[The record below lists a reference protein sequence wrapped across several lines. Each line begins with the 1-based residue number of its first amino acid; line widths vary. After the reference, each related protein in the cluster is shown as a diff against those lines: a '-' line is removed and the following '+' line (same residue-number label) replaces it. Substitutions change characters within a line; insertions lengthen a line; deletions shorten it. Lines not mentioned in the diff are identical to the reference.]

1 MNHEL
6 AEGRERM
13 LATMREYEQA
23 LREHV
28 DELTRNGT
36 NMNTADLKHEL
47 KMVRGEGRRVQQA
60 HEIVRRTPL

>member
-1 MNHEL
+1 
-6 AEGRERM
+6 M